1 MKQFVRK
8 ILFAFLIIIG
18 LETFVFNYRCWESLL
33 NQEKVVEN
41 LSPAETGLFFI
52 MLL

>member
-18 LETFVFNYRCWESLL
+18 LETFVLIIDVGSHY
-33 NQEKVVEN
+33 
-41 LSPAETGLFFI
+41 
-52 MLL
+52 